1 MSDLIADIMKLKK
14 ERNAVIL
21 AHLYQP
27 GEIQEIADFVGD
39 SLDLSRKA
47 ANTNADVIVFCGVH
61 FMAETAN
68 ILSPDKIVLLPAAD
82 AGCRMAEMISGA
94 ALAKKK
100 AEMPNAVVVAYVNT
114 TAEVKSLS
122 DICCTSANAIKIVNS
137 IPKDKDIL
145 FVPDK
150 NLGAYVSEK
159 TNRKMEFWPGFCPVH
174 HGLFVEEVEDMREE
188 HPNAKVL
195 AHPECPADVLVK
207 ADYIGSTTEII
218 NYAKA
223 SAHDE
228 FIIATECG
236 VFHQLEKDNPK
247 KKFYLASDS
256 MVCPNMKKI
265 SLEKIK
271 KSLETLEPRVIV
283 PAEMREKAVGSLTK
297 MLEVC
302 R

>member
-1 MSDLIADIMKLKK
+1 M
-14 ERNAVIL
+14 
-21 AHLYQP
+21 
-27 GEIQEIADFVGD
+27 
-39 SLDLSRKA
+39 
-47 ANTNADVIVFCGVH
+47 
-61 FMAETAN
+61 
-68 ILSPDKIVLLPAAD
+68 
-82 AGCRMAEMISGA
+82 
-94 ALAKKK
+94 
-100 AEMPNAVVVAYVNT
+100 
-114 TAEVKSLS
+114 
-122 DICCTSANAIKIVNS
+122 
-137 IPKDKDIL
+137 
-145 FVPDK
+145 
-150 NLGAYVSEK
+150 
-159 TNRKMEFWPGFCPVH
+159 
-174 HGLFVEEVEDMREE
+174 EEVEDMREE

-195 AHPECPADVLVK
+195 AHPECPADVLAK

>member
-14 ERNAVIL
+14 DRNAVIL

-174 HGLFVEEVEDMREE
+174 HGLFVEEVEDMREA

-195 AHPECPADVLVK
+195 AHPECPADVLAK
-207 ADYIGSTTEII
+207 ADCVGSTTEII

-223 SAHDE
+223 SEHDE

-271 KSLETLEPRVIV
+271 RALETLEPRVVV
-283 PAEMREKAVGSLTK
+283 PTEMREKAVGSLTR

>member
-195 AHPECPADVLVK
+195 AHPECPADVLAK

-228 FIIATECG
+228 FIIAT
-236 VFHQLEKDNPK
+236 
-247 KKFYLASDS
+247 
-256 MVCPNMKKI
+256 
-265 SLEKIK
+265 
-271 KSLETLEPRVIV
+271 
-283 PAEMREKAVGSLTK
+283 
-297 MLEVC
+297 
-302 R
+302 

>member
-159 TNRKMEFWPGFCPVH
+159 TNRKMEFWSGFCPVH

-195 AHPECPADVLVK
+195 AHPECPADVLAK

>member
-27 GEIQEIADFVGD
+27 REIQEIADFVGD

-195 AHPECPADVLVK
+195 AHPECPADVLAK

>member
-82 AGCRMAEMISGA
+82 AGCRMAEMISGV

-122 DICCTSANAIKIVNS
+122 DICCTSANAIEIVNS
-137 IPKDKDIL
+137 IPKDKEIL

-174 HGLFVEEVEDMREE
+174 HGLFVEEIEDMRAA
-188 HPNAKVL
+188 HPHALVL
-195 AHPECPADVLVK
+195 AHPECPAEVLAKV
-207 ADYIGSTTEII
+207 DYIGSTTEII
-218 NYAKA
+218 NYAKN
-223 SAHDE
+223 SLHDE

-236 VFHQLEKDNPK
+236 VFHQLEKDNPE

-265 SLEKIK
+265 SLEKVRHA
-271 KSLETLEPRVIV
+271 LETLEPRVVV
-283 PAEMREKAVGSLTK
+283 PAEIREKAVGSLTK
-297 MLEVC
+297 MLNVC

>member
-47 ANTNADVIVFCGVH
+47 ANTNADVIGFCGVH

-195 AHPECPADVLVK
+195 AHPECPADVLAK

>member
-68 ILSPDKIVLLPAAD
+68 ILSPNKIVLLPAAD

-195 AHPECPADVLVK
+195 AHPECPADVLAK